1 MILAKIAFSSAR
13 EKFLAYLKNQNKAS
27 ATILAYG
34 KDLSQLNQFLA
45 DLGRQTV
52 DQIQKEDLEAFLK
65 KLGADGFT
73 TKSLSRKLNS
83 LKTFYRFAKSQDF
96 VEYDQTQEIAHPK
109 YETKAPRILSKME
122 YRALRDSCREDL
134 RTSAI
139 VEIFLQTGLRIS
151 ELANLKLADIKNK
164 QSFSSNNEL
173 RIQALESHRERMV
186 PLNKPAMAALENYLK
201 IRPQTKDTTIFITKT
216 GKPLLIRNIR
226 TALDRYFR
234 LAGIEN
240 ACVNDLRHTF
250 ITQQLANGTPVNV
263 IAKLVGHKRLSTT
276 EKYLGLIQ
284 EKPMEN
290 VKLEEL

>member
-1 MILAKIAFSSAR
+1 MLNKIELYSVR
-13 EKFLAYLKNQNKAS
+13 EKFLEYLKNQNKAS

-34 KDLSQLNQFLA
+34 KDLSQLNQFLT
-45 DLGRQTV
+45 DLGKKTV
-52 DQIQKEDLEAFLK
+52 DQIEKTDIEAFLK

-73 TKSLSRKLNS
+73 AKSLSRKLNS
-83 LKTFYRFAKSQDF
+83 IKTFYRFLRSQSF
-96 VEYDQTQEIAHPK
+96 VQYDQTLEIAHPK

-122 YRALRDSCREDL
+122 YRALRDACREDI
-134 RTSAI
+134 RISAI

-151 ELANLKLADIKNK
+151 ELANLKLTDAKK
-164 QSFSSNNEL
+164 SEL
-173 RIQALESHRERMV
+173 QIQALESHEERMV
-186 PLNKPAMAALENYLK
+186 PLNKAAATALENYLK
-201 IRPQTKDTTIFITKT
+201 IRPQTKETTIFITKT

-250 ITQQLANGTPVNV
+250 IAQQLGNGTPVNV
-263 IAKLVGHKRLSTT
+263 ISKLVGHKRLSTT

-284 EKPMEN
+284 DKVVEN